1 MIELSSAAVSEV
13 KRLRLKQVSSNTG
26 RLRLRVEQGGCSG
39 LSYQMEFE
47 KDSAPDDRV
56 IHSDDLDIVVDSKSL
71 QYLDGI
77 HIDYTEDLMGG
88 SFCFQN
94 PNAAEVCS
102 CGTSF
107 NVAADAASHYQI

>member
-26 RLRLRVEQGGCSG
+26 RLRLRVDQGGCSG
-39 LSYQMEFE
+39 LSYHMEFE

-56 IHSDDLDIVVDSKSL
+56 IHSDDLDIVVDAKSFP
-71 QYLDGI
+71 YLDGI

-94 PNAAEVCS
+94 PNAVEVCS

-107 NVAADAASHYQI
+107 QVGAEASAHYQI